1 MISCRICYGIW
12 FDALLP
18 PQDTKNTDYDTIETC
33 VVLLRGVE
41 LSALLEINLSPVNM
55 DADTADEGNNMSV
68 RGASIGVSPDGNIT
82 HQYAS
87 VLSLYEVNLY
97 KRRLEEMNKG
107 TTS

>member
-1 MISCRICYGIW
+1 MPWWVVDQASGDFMQNMLRNLVW
-12 FDALLP
+12 RSAA

-87 VLSLYEVNLY
+87 FLSLYEVNL
-97 KRRLEEMNKG
+97 
-107 TTS
+107 